1 MIHGAK
7 IFELHSAIARN
18 STVSLGLPLE
28 KPSHPQ

>member
-18 STVSLGLPLE
+18 STVSLGLPLQ
-28 KPSHPQ
+28 KPNYLQ